1 MRPCRWNLSFSVA
14 VSRRASRSHAIVRT
28 RAFYSVF
35 CLLAADAALSLQ
47 HEAHAATCDAIVGKW
62 SWFAGGEVTINPDGT
77 FVQQSGNGGHWQC
90 ADTDAGKIT
99 LTWRQGG
106 HVNRMALSADGN
118 GLSSTDPSQSFVT
131 ARRIALRPRPRINPK
146 PLRLRKPAR
155 PSRKAA
161 ASPPQG
167 TAARRSRRS
176 TACYGSRSSA
186 ARSEPSM

>member
-1 MRPCRWNLSFSVA
+1 
-14 VSRRASRSHAIVRT
+14 
-28 RAFYSVF
+28 
-35 CLLAADAALSLQ
+35 LQ

-131 ARRIALRPRPRINPK
+131 ARRIGAAASAADK
-146 PLRLRKPAR
+146 P
-155 PSRKAA
+155 KAA
-161 ASPPQG
+161 APADAG
-167 TAARRSRRS
+167 EAIAEDRRLAASGHCREAIPWFDRMLRLEIERR
-176 TACYGSRSSA
+176 
-186 ARSEPSM
+186 PI